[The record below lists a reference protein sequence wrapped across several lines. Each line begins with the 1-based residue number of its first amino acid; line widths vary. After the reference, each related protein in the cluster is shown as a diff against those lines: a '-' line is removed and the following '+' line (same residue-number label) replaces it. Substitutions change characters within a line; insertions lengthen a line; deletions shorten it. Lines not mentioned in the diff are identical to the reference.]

1 MATDQ
6 GDPEFSQA
14 ALRRRL
20 ADRPQRVKPCAIL
33 QGDIYMTAATAEHPL
48 VWSMS
53 QALARNWGWVLLR
66 GVLGIIAGIIAFTSP
81 LATVG
86 LLVIVFAVYSAAD
99 GILAIVSAVRAA
111 RAGERWIWFVLEGL
125 IDIAAAAVAL
135 FMPSIAV
142 QVFVIIISIWAIF
155 SGIAMIVAAF
165 KLHREHGRLWLILG
179 GILSVAWG
187 VLLIMQPVIG
197 VLVLTYWFGAYALI
211 FGILLVIVAFKLRG
225 LLEKK
230 A

>member
-1 MATDQ
+1 
-6 GDPEFSQA
+6 
-14 ALRRRL
+14 
-20 ADRPQRVKPCAIL
+20 
-33 QGDIYMTAATAEHPL
+33 MTEATADHPL

-66 GVLGIIAGIIAFTSP
+66 GALGIIVGILAFTSP

-86 LLVIVFAVYSAAD
+86 ALVIVFAAYSALD
-99 GILAIVSAVRAA
+99 GVLAIGSAVRAA

-125 IDIAAAAVAL
+125 IDLGAAAVAL
-135 FMPSIAV
+135 FMPLIAIK
-142 QVFVIIISIWAIF
+142 VFVIIISIWAVL

-165 KLHREHGRLWLILG
+165 KLDREHGRLWLILG
-179 GILSVAWG
+179 GILSVVWG

-197 VLVLTYWFGAYALI
+197 VLVLTYWFGAYALM
-211 FGILLVIVAFKLRG
+211 FGILLVVVAFQLRG
-225 LLEKK
+225 MLKK

>member
-1 MATDQ
+1 MAADQ
-6 GDPEFSQA
+6 GDPDWSQA
-14 ALRRRL
+14 ALMQRL
-20 ADRPQRVKPCAIL
+20 ADRPQAVKQDASIE
-33 QGDIYMTAATAEHPL
+33 GDIYMTAATAEHPL

-66 GVLGIIAGIIAFTSP
+66 GVLGIIAGIIAFAAP

-111 RAGERWIWFVLEGL
+111 RAGERWIWFVLEGV
-125 IDIAAAAVAL
+125 IDLAAAAVAL
-135 FMPSIAV
+135 FMPATAI
-142 QVFVIIISIWAIF
+142 QVYVIIISIWAIV
-155 SGIAMIVAAF
+155 SGIAMLVAAF

-197 VLVLTYWFGAYALI
+197 VLVLTYWFGAYALM
-211 FGILLVIVAFKLRG
+211 FGILLVVVAFKLRS